1 MFGFGQPKCPQCG
14 MKLDPKAEDQTYEWN
29 GKRFCSEGCKRSF
42 RVKTNTGGGVAA
54 SCH

>member
-14 MKLDPKAEDQTYEWN
+14 MALDKQKQMHEWN
-29 GKRFCSEGCKRSF
+29 GKEFCSEGCKKNF
-42 RVKTNTGGGVAA
+42 RVSKHTGGSGG